1 MQLKWNWQTSDLY
14 YELEEDREGETTETQ
29 QSSKTIEET
38 EKGEMT
44 MRKPMEELA
53 KKIGEMKVM
62 SKTKTERKE
71 RGRDNREMISNR
83 IEIKTINK
91 TYSKD
96 KKV

>member
-1 MQLKWNWQTSDLY
+1 
-14 YELEEDREGETTETQ
+14 
-29 QSSKTIEET
+29 
-38 EKGEMT
+38 

-96 KKV
+96 KKGMGMKDEGTDSLCS